1 MGTEEGWAA
10 LSKEVDLFAEES
22 DDELDDDNDN
32 LSVTKLPNAS
42 KDGEE
47 AAVAIDTELDAD
59 RFAHDAELIDEFEDI
74 DKCRLDHFDEDVPL
88 PPLTVED
95 RKEAC
100 VLLSKVRVFFCF
112 FLFVYIYIYYIFT
125 NYFLNIS

>member
-1 MGTEEGWAA
+1 MGTEEEWAA

-22 DDELDDDNDN
+22 DDELDDGNDN

-42 KDGEE
+42 EDGEDGNDDEE

-74 DKCRLDHFDEDVPL
+74 DKCRLDHFVEDIPL

-100 VLLSKVRVFFCF
+100 VLLSKVR
-112 FLFVYIYIYYIFT
+112 FLFIYLQTIF
-125 NYFLNIS
+125 

>member
-1 MGTEEGWAA
+1 MGTEEEWAA

-22 DDELDDDNDN
+22 DELDDGNDDNV
-32 LSVTKLPNAS
+32 SVTKLPNAS
-42 KDGEE
+42 EDGNEE

-74 DKCRLDHFDEDVPL
+74 DKCRLDHFVEDIPL

-100 VLLSKVRVFFCF
+100 VLLSKVR
-112 FLFVYIYIYYIFT
+112 FLFIYLQTIF
-125 NYFLNIS
+125 